1 MARTPLPPLPRL
13 PTQEHE
19 SALWAAGCARV
30 AGVDE
35 VGRGPIAGPVVAGA
49 AVLPDLSGVEHPDW
63 GLLRDSKTLSSA
75 QLVRADALVRALA
88 VGVGIG
94 QASSEEID
102 AHGIAPATRLAMRRA
117 LDALALSAGAPC
129 HLLVDAFLL
138 DWRYTPCTPLVKG
151 DARSAAIAAAS
162 IVAKVHRDALMV
174 ALDAAHPGYGLAAH
188 KGYAAASH
196 LEAVARLGPSP
207 VHRRSFSPF
216 RPALLPSVPEQG
228 PHA

>member
-1 MARTPLPPLPRL
+1 MARRSPPPLPPL

-19 SALWAAGCARV
+19 GALWAAGCARV

-49 AVLPDLSGVEHPDW
+49 AVLPDLSGLEHPDR

-75 QLVRADALVRALA
+75 QLLRADALVRALA
-88 VGVGIG
+88 LGVGIG
-94 QASSEEID
+94 AASSAEID
-102 AHGIAPATRLAMRRA
+102 AQGIAPATRLAMRRA
-117 LDALALSAGAPC
+117 LDALTEAIGAPPC
-129 HLLVDAFLL
+129 HLLVDAFPL
-138 DWRYTPCTPLVKG
+138 DWHRTPCTPLVKG

-188 KGYAAASH
+188 KGYAAATH

-216 RPALLPSVPEQG
+216 RPVLFESPTG
-228 PHA
+228 G

>member
-1 MARTPLPPLPRL
+1 MARASLPPLPPL

-19 SALWAAGCARV
+19 GALWATGCARV

-49 AVLPDLSGVEHPDW
+49 AVLPDLSGVEHPDR
-63 GLLRDSKTLSSA
+63 GLLRDSKTLSAA
-75 QLVRADALVRALA
+75 QLARADTLVRVLA

-94 QASSEEID
+94 EASSEEID
-102 AHGIAPATRLAMRRA
+102 ALGIAPATRLAMRRA
-117 LDALALSAGAPC
+117 LDGLAEAIGAPPC
-129 HLLVDAFLL
+129 HLLVDAFPL
-138 DWRYTPCTPLVKG
+138 DWRNTPCTPLVKG
-151 DARSAAIAAAS
+151 DARAAAIAAAS
-162 IVAKVHRDALMV
+162 IVAKVYRDALMTR
-174 ALDAAHPGYGLAAH
+174 LDAVYPGYGLAGH

-216 RPALLPSVPEQG
+216 RPTLLSTEPQE